1 MDGVRVYSW
10 EELGVKNHD
19 EAVEYVMDD
28 LKKTLTGMV
37 RAIFGQVKHR
47 PNILSRQPQTFCPK
61 TPDSATCTANSPN
74 PTSQSFNPKPQTL
87 QHVPR
92 IPSAPNPNFLILN
105 PAPQVEMRWVDSYF
119 PFTHPSL
126 ELEIYFNGDVSPKNP
141 IPQHCQPG
149 WIFA

>member
-1 MDGVRVYSW
+1 MYSW

-61 TPDSATCTANSPN
+61 
-74 PTSQSFNPKPQTL
+74 PQTL
-87 QHVPR
+87 QQVSR
-92 IPSAPNPNFLILN
+92 IPPTLHPNPSTQNPRLCNMYREFPQPQTLI
-105 PAPQVEMRWVDSYF
+105 S
-119 PFTHPSL
+119 
-126 ELEIYFNGDVSPKNP
+126 
-141 IPQHCQPG
+141 
-149 WIFA
+149 

>member
-61 TPDSATCTANSPN
+61 
-74 PTSQSFNPKPQTL
+74 PQTL

-105 PAPQVEMRWVDSYF
+105 PAPQVEMRWVDSFF

-126 ELEIYFNGDVSPKNP
+126 ELEIYFNGDVSPQNP